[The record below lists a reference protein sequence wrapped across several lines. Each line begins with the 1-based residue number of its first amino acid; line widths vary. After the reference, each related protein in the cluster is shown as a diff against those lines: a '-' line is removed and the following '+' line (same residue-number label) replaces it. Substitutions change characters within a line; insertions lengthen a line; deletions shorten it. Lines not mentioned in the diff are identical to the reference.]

1 MDIDDI
7 ILSADDKMDKC
18 VEFLKEEFS
27 GVRTGKASPA
37 LVENIEVS
45 YYGAMTRLKEMSN
58 ISTPE
63 TRLIVISS
71 YDPSVLPQIEKAILE
86 ANIGVTPL
94 NDGKVIRVPIPEL
107 DEKRRQDLVKV
118 TKRMAEETRVSIR
131 NVRREANDI
140 AKKAQK
146 DSDITEDDLE
156 MILKDVQKMTD
167 SSIEKVEIALK
178 LKEEDILEI

>member
-1 MDIDDI
+1 MDIDEI
-7 ILSADDKMDKC
+7 ILSADDKMEKT
-18 VEFLKEEFS
+18 VEFLKEDFT

-45 YYGAMTRLKEMSN
+45 YYGSMTRLKEMSN

-63 TRLIVISS
+63 ARLIVISS

-118 TKRMAEETRVSIR
+118 TKRMAEEAKVAIR
-131 NVRREANDI
+131 NVRREANEV

-146 DSDITEDDLE
+146 DSDITEDDLD
-156 MILKDVQKMTD
+156 MTLKDIQKMTD
-167 SSIEKVEIALK
+167 SSIEKVDKAFK

>member
-1 MDIDDI
+1 MNIEEI
-7 ILSADDKMDKC
+7 IFATEEKMEKT

-45 YYGAMTRLKEMSN
+45 YYGAMTRLREMAN

-63 TRLIVISS
+63 PRLIVISS

-107 DEKRRQDLVKV
+107 DEQRRKDLVKV
-118 TKRMAEETRVSIR
+118 TSRMSEDAKIAIR
-131 NVRREANDI
+131 NVRREANDV
-140 AKKAQK
+140 AKKMQK
-146 DSDITEDDLE
+146 DSEITEDDLD
-156 MILKDVQKMTD
+156 MVLKDVQKMTD
-167 SSIEKVEIALK
+167 SSIEKVDKAFK